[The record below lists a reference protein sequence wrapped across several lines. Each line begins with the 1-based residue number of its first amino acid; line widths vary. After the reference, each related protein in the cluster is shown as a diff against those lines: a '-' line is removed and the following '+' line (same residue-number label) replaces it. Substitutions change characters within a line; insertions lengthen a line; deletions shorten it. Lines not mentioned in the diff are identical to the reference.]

1 MIKIKTTLGLAL
13 IALLTLTFV
22 SCEKNGNDDPDY
34 VGTWVNEE
42 QEDFF
47 GETVTVISKLILTK
61 STFEMSVSLDLDILV
76 MQMAG
81 MKGNLSVTG
90 NQITIMPTSVA
101 MADDEGNLVW
111 VNKGEAGWADALDE
125 MDMDETETG
134 TYRVEGNQLYITV
147 DGSEDVFTRE

>member
-1 MIKIKTTLGLAL
+1 
-13 IALLTLTFV
+13 
-22 SCEKNGNDDPDY
+22 
-34 VGTWVNEE
+34 
-42 QEDFF
+42 
-47 GETVTVISKLILTK
+47 
-61 STFEMSVSLDLDILV
+61 MSVSLDLDILV